1 MDLLVIKLGLL
12 GFSHE
17 NGHPYSFSAIINGYE
32 DDLMRNSGWG
42 VIADYLS
49 LVPGDRFGIDNCQ
62 ITHVWTQDE
71 KISRQISQISK
82 IENICKAPEEMIGAV
97 DGVIIARDDWE
108 SHFKLAK
115 IFLER
120 DIPVFVDKP
129 LTLEISE
136 LKYFS
141 KFLDSGL
148 LMSCS
153 GFRFATELED
163 FSFYPEN
170 LEFVS
175 LTVVNDFS
183 KYGIHV
189 LEALTSI
196 DSYFLNPSFISKTNA
211 SADIFIFEYPNGTTM
226 SLTCLGMASKTFKL
240 DFFGKE
246 KNLFVSIQ
254 DNFGAFKETLT
265 RFALMVDSRTIP
277 IPPNDTIK
285 LMLILIAGNQLPKG
299 SRIDFNKF
307 LLSFD
312 ESRLTDAS
320 K

>member
-1 MDLLVIKLGLL
+1 MDFLVIKLGLI
-12 GFSHE
+12 GFSDE

-32 DDLMRNSGWG
+32 DELMRNSGWG

-49 LVPGDRFGIDNCQ
+49 LAPPNKFGIHNCK
-62 ITHVWTQDE
+62 ITHIWTQDNE
-71 KISRQISQISK
+71 ISRQISAISR
-82 IENICKAPEEMIGAV
+82 IENICEAPEEMIGAV

-108 SHFKLAK
+108 SHLKLAQ

-129 LTLEISE
+129 LTLDLSE

-153 GFRFATELED
+153 GFRFATELDD
-163 FSFYPEN
+163 FSFNLEN
-170 LEFVS
+170 LKFVS

-189 LEALTSI
+189 LEALASI
-196 DSYFLNPSFISKTNA
+196 DRYFINPSSITRINA
-211 SADIFIFEYPNGTTM
+211 SSDIFVFEYPNGTTM
-226 SLTCLGMASKTFKL
+226 SLTCLGSASKTFEL

-246 KNLFVSIQ
+246 KNSSVTIQ
-254 DNFGAFKETLT
+254 DNFGAFKQTLT
-265 RFALMVDSRTIP
+265 YFVQMVNSRTIT

-285 LMLILIAGNQLPKG
+285 LMLILIAGNQLTKG
-299 SRIDFNKF
+299 STVDFNNF
-307 LLSFD
+307 LSSFE
-312 ESRLTDAS
+312 ESGLTDAS

>member
-1 MDLLVIKLGLL
+1 MDFLVIKLGLI

-17 NGHPYSFSAIINGYE
+17 NGHPYSFSAIINGY
-32 DDLMRNSGWG
+32 DDALMRNSGWG

-49 LVPGDRFGIDNCQ
+49 LAPRNKFGIHNCK
-62 ITHVWTQDE
+62 ITHIWTQDVE
-71 KISRQISQISK
+71 ISKQISEISR
-82 IENICKAPEEMIGAV
+82 IENICEVPEEMIGAV

-108 SHFKLAK
+108 SHLKLAR
-115 IFLER
+115 IFLEK

-129 LTLEISE
+129 LTLDISE

-153 GFRFATELED
+153 GFRFATELKD
-163 FSFYPEN
+163 FSYNLEN
-170 LEFVS
+170 LKFIS

-189 LEALTSI
+189 LEALASI
-196 DSYFLNPSFISKTNA
+196 DRYFLSPSSISKTDA

-226 SLTCLGMASKTFKL
+226 SLTCLGSVSKTFKV
-240 DFFGKE
+240 DFFGK
-246 KNLFVSIQ
+246 KNNSFVAIE

-265 RFALMVDSRTIP
+265 RFAEMVDSRRIP

-285 LMLILIAGNQLPKG
+285 LMLILIAGNQLSKG
-299 SRIDFNKF
+299 STIDFNNF
-307 LLSFD
+307 LSSFD